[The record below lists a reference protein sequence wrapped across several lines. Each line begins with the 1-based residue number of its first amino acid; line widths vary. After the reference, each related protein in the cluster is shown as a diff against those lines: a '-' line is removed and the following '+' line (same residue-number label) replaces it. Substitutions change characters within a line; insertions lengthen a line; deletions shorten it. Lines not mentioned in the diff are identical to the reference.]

1 MEDKFLHDNV
11 FKFKYS
17 GISQRYNRSV
27 CNKRAMCVKQ
37 FEDAYNDTQKETYL
51 IKPHIQQEKKLKLTN
66 ELLKL
71 IRHEKK
77 SILYIYSLLKFL
89 TLNILKAISLIC
101 TKCRNSLE

>member
-11 FKFKYS
+11 FNFKYS

-27 CNKRAMCVKQ
+27 CNKRATCVKQ

-51 IKPHIQQEKKLKLTN
+51 IKPHIQQEKKKLKLTN

-77 SILYIYSLLKFL
+77 SILCIFFAEAFEFEYFKSK
-89 TLNILKAISLIC
+89 
-101 TKCRNSLE
+101 